1 MILLEDS
8 SLLSSWNKRW
18 YGKAGNNTRLLLR
31 EISLQKNGMLILPV
45 SERNPR
51 DGYKYPTVHTVTV
64 TPNEKFPEKGA
75 FCSESSEFCKPL
87 TRLS

>member
-1 MILLEDS
+1 M
-8 SLLSSWNKRW
+8 
-18 YGKAGNNTRLLLR
+18 RLLLR
-31 EISLQKNGMLILPV
+31 AISLQKNGMLILPV

-51 DGYKYPTVHTVTV
+51 DGYKRPTVHTVTV
-64 TPNEKFPEKGA
+64 TPKEKLPEKGA